1 MSVLYI
7 KESDQKMGRVVI
19 LAEKPSQAKAYADAF
34 KVAKKTKNYI
44 ELQPSATFPQGATI
58 TWGIGHLVELK
69 QPADYKPEWKR
80 WSLAQLP
87 MIPEQYEFRVSK
99 GKWDQFQEVK
109 RLFREADILINACDV
124 DREGSNIFYSIL
136 RQTGVRNKP
145 IQRLWINSLEIDE
158 IRKGF
163 AHLRDNRKDLLL
175 YREAQT
181 RQISDWLVGMN
192 ASRLYTML
200 LKAKGLQETMS
211 IGRVQSPTV
220 YMIYKRQIEIENFK
234 PSNFYE
240 LTGDFLSEKGPYKGK
255 AAVKK
260 DKREEAEAILM
271 QANIKENESLPGTI
285 KEIKKVKKS
294 VKPPKLHSLSTLQ
307 AKANKI
313 WKYSPAKVLE
323 IVQSLY
329 EKKLVSYP
337 RSDCQ
342 WITEAEFDYLVKQVP
357 SYQRIIGQAF
367 EVVNNRPQKRYVD
380 SSKVEEHYAIIPTK
394 SIPSEQKIVGLPPM
408 ERNIYMEIVRNTI
421 AMFHRDY
428 QYEETTILT
437 DVKGIEFKTIGK
449 VELDKGFQELWPMSI
464 KKKKDEEPLL
474 PAVTK
479 QEIVEAKIHIHEG
492 TTQPPKPYTEG
503 QLVQMM
509 KTCGKLIEDEGESDI
524 LKEVEGLGTEATRAG
539 IIETIKKHG
548 YIEVAKNIVTITDKG
563 RVLCETIEGSLLS
576 SPSMTAKWETYL
588 RKIGNGNG
596 SQEAFLGSI
605 SKFLHH
611 LIEVTPAKVAG
622 TNIQAALTTAQ
633 SKEPVVACPI
643 CHQGKMVDRKSF
655 YGCSNYKAGCKFTV
669 SKTIAGKKLS
679 PNQVKDLCQNG
690 ITKEMKGFKSK
701 KGTSFSAKLKLDQ
714 GKIVFEFQ

>member
-1 MSVLYI
+1 MTLI
-7 KESDQKMGRVVI
+7 CI

-87 MIPEQYEFRVSK
+87 MIPEKYEFRVSK

-109 RLFREADILINACDV
+109 RLFKEADLLINACDV

-145 IQRLWINSLEIDE
+145 VQRLWINSLEIDE

-163 AHLRDNRKDLLL
+163 TNLRDNQKDLLL

-200 LKAKGLQETMS
+200 LKAKGLNETMS
-211 IGRVQSPTV
+211 IGRVQTPTV
-220 YMIYKRQIEIENFK
+220 YMIYQRQMEIENFK

-240 LTGDFLSEKGPYKGK
+240 LTGDFLSEFGPYKGK

-271 QANIKENESLPGTI
+271 QAGIVEDDPLQGTI
-285 KEIKKVKKS
+285 KDVKKARKS
-294 VKPPKLHSLSTLQ
+294 IKPPKLHSLSTLQ

-342 WITEAEFDYLVKQVP
+342 YITEAEFGYLVGQIP
-357 SYQRIIGQAF
+357 AYQRIIGHPF
-367 EVVNNRPQKRYVD
+367 EVANHRPQKRYVD
-380 SSKVEEHYAIIPTK
+380 NAKVEEHYAIIPTK
-394 SIPSEQKIVGLPPM
+394 TIPSEQKVAGLPPM
-408 ERNIYMEIVRNTI
+408 EQNIYLEIVRSML

-428 QYEETTILT
+428 LYEETTIMT
-437 DVKGIEFKTIGK
+437 DVKGIDFKTVGK
-449 VELDKGFQELWPMSI
+449 VELDKGFQELWPVSS
-464 KKKKDEEPLL
+464 KKKKEEEPLL
-474 PAVTK
+474 PQVK
-479 QEIVEAKIHIHEG
+479 QQEIVEAHIHIHEG

-509 KTCGKLIEDEGESDI
+509 KTCGKFIEDEGESDI
-524 LKEVEGLGTEATRAG
+524 LKEVEGLGTEATRSG
-539 IIETIKKHG
+539 IIETIKRHS
-548 YIEVAKNIVTITDKG
+548 YIEVAKNIVMITDKG

-576 SPSMTAKWETYL
+576 SPAMTAKWETYL

-596 SQEAFLGSI
+596 SQEAFLGSV

-611 LIEVTPAKVAG
+611 LIEVTPEKVAG
-622 TNIQAALTTAQ
+622 TNIQAAVEATP
-633 SKEPVVACPI
+633 SNEPIVECPI
-643 CHQGKMVDRKSF
+643 CHQGKMLARKSF

-669 SKTIAGKKLS
+669 SKTIASKKLS
-679 PNQVKDLCQNG
+679 PNQIKDLCQNG
-690 ITKEMKGFKSK
+690 VTKEMKGFKSK
-701 KGTSFSAKLKLDQ
+701 KGSSFSAKLKLEQ
-714 GKIVFEFQ
+714 GKVIFEF

>member
-1 MSVLYI
+1 
-7 KESDQKMGRVVI
+7 MGKIVI

-44 ELQPSATFPQGATI
+44 ELQPSAIFPQGATI

-80 WSLAQLP
+80 WSLNQLP
-87 MIPEQYEFRVSK
+87 MIPEKYEFRVAK

-109 RLFREADILINACDV
+109 RLFKEADLLINACDV

-145 IQRLWINSLEIDE
+145 IQRLWINSLEIEE

-163 AHLRDNRKDLLL
+163 TNLRDNQKDLLL

-200 LKAKGLQETMS
+200 LKAKGLNETMS

-220 YMIYKRQIEIENFK
+220 YMIYKRHMEIENFK
-234 PSNFYE
+234 PTNFYE
-240 LTGDFLSEKGPYKGK
+240 LTGDFLAEKGPYKGK
-255 AAVKK
+255 ASVKK

-271 QANIKENESLPGTI
+271 QAGIEEDEPLPGTI
-285 KEIKKVKKS
+285 KDVKKARKAI
-294 VKPPKLHSLSTLQ
+294 KPPKLHSLSTLQ

-342 WITEAEFDYLVKQVP
+342 FITDAEFGYLVERIP
-357 SYQRIIGQAF
+357 AYQKIIGQPF
-367 EVVNNRPQKRYVD
+367 EVANARPQKRYVD

-394 SIPSEQKIVGLPPM
+394 TIPSEQKIAGLPPM
-408 ERNIYMEIVRNTI
+408 ERNIYIEIVRNTM

-428 QYEETTILT
+428 LYEETTILT
-437 DVKGIEFKTIGK
+437 DVKSIEFKTTGK
-449 VELDKGFQELWPMSI
+449 VELDKGFQGLWPVAT
-464 KKKKDEEPLL
+464 KKKEEPLL
-474 PAVTK
+474 PLV
-479 QEIVEAKIHIHEG
+479 QVQDIVESHIHIHEG

-524 LKEVEGLGTEATRAG
+524 LKEVEGLGTEATRSG
-539 IIETIKKHG
+539 IIETIKRHG
-548 YIEVAKNIVTITDKG
+548 YIEVVKNIVNITDKG

-596 SQEAFLGSI
+596 SQEAFLGSV

-611 LIEVTPAKVAG
+611 LIQVTPEKVAG
-622 TNIQAALTTAQ
+622 TNIQAAIESAP
-633 SKEPVVACPI
+633 SNEPIVECPI
-643 CHQGKMVDRKSF
+643 CHQGKIVARKSF
-655 YGCSNYKAGCKFTV
+655 YGCSNYRAGCKFTV
-669 SKTIAGKKLS
+669 SKTIASKKLS

-690 ITKEMKGFKSK
+690 VTKEMKGFKSK

-714 GKIVFEFQ
+714 GKVVFDFN

>member
-1 MSVLYI
+1 MGYVL
-7 KESDQKMGRVVI
+7 I

-44 ELQPSATFPQGATI
+44 ELQPSAIFPQGATI

-80 WSLAQLP
+80 WSLNQLP
-87 MIPEQYEFRVSK
+87 MIPEKYEFRVAK

-109 RLFREADILINACDV
+109 RLFKEADLLINACDV

-145 IQRLWINSLEIDE
+145 IQRLWINSLEIEE

-163 AHLRDNRKDLLL
+163 TNLRDNQKDLLL

-200 LKAKGLQETMS
+200 LKAKGLNETMS

-220 YMIYKRQIEIENFK
+220 YMIYKRHMEIENFK
-234 PSNFYE
+234 PTNFYE
-240 LTGDFLSEKGPYKGK
+240 LTGDFLAEKGPYKGK
-255 AAVKK
+255 ASVKK

-271 QANIKENESLPGTI
+271 QAGIEEDEPLPGTI
-285 KEIKKVKKS
+285 KDVKKARKAI
-294 VKPPKLHSLSTLQ
+294 KPPKLHSLSTLQ

-342 WITEAEFDYLVKQVP
+342 FITDAEFGYLVERIP
-357 SYQRIIGQAF
+357 AYQKIIGQPF
-367 EVVNNRPQKRYVD
+367 EVANARPQKRYVD

-394 SIPSEQKIVGLPPM
+394 TIPSEQKIAGLPPM
-408 ERNIYMEIVRNTI
+408 ERNIYIEIVRNTM

-428 QYEETTILT
+428 LYEETTILT
-437 DVKGIEFKTIGK
+437 DVKSIEFKTTGK
-449 VELDKGFQELWPMSI
+449 VELDKGFQGLWPVAT
-464 KKKKDEEPLL
+464 KKKEEPLL
-474 PAVTK
+474 PLV
-479 QEIVEAKIHIHEG
+479 QIQDIVESHIHIHEG

-524 LKEVEGLGTEATRAG
+524 LKEVEGLGTEATRSG
-539 IIETIKKHG
+539 IIETIKRHG
-548 YIEVAKNIVTITDKG
+548 YIEVVKNIVNITDKG

-596 SQEAFLGSI
+596 SQEAFLGSV

-611 LIEVTPAKVAG
+611 LIQVTPEKVAG
-622 TNIQAALTTAQ
+622 TNIQAAIESAP
-633 SKEPVVACPI
+633 SNEPIVECPI
-643 CHQGKMVDRKSF
+643 CHQGKIVARKSF
-655 YGCSNYKAGCKFTV
+655 YGCSNYRAGCKFTV
-669 SKTIAGKKLS
+669 SKTIASKKLS

-690 ITKEMKGFKSK
+690 VTKEMKGFKSK

-714 GKIVFEFQ
+714 GKVVFDFN

>member
-1 MSVLYI
+1 
-7 KESDQKMGRVVI
+7 MGKIVI

-44 ELQPSATFPQGATI
+44 ELQPSAIFPQGATI

-80 WSLAQLP
+80 WSLNQLP
-87 MIPEQYEFRVSK
+87 MIPEKYEFRVAK

-109 RLFREADILINACDV
+109 RLFKEADLLINACDV

-145 IQRLWINSLEIDE
+145 IQRLWINSLEIEE

-163 AHLRDNRKDLLL
+163 TNLRDNQKDLLL

-200 LKAKGLQETMS
+200 LKAKGLNETMS

-220 YMIYKRQIEIENFK
+220 YMIYKRHMEIENFK
-234 PSNFYE
+234 PTNFYE
-240 LTGDFLSEKGPYKGK
+240 LTGDFLAEKGPYKGK
-255 AAVKK
+255 ASVKK

-271 QANIKENESLPGTI
+271 QAGIEEDEPLPGTI
-285 KEIKKVKKS
+285 KDVKKARKAI
-294 VKPPKLHSLSTLQ
+294 KPPKLHSLSTLQ

-342 WITEAEFDYLVKQVP
+342 FITDAEFGYLVERIP
-357 SYQRIIGQAF
+357 AYQKIIGQPF
-367 EVVNNRPQKRYVD
+367 EVANARPQKRYVD

-394 SIPSEQKIVGLPPM
+394 TIPSEQKIAGLPPM
-408 ERNIYMEIVRNTI
+408 ERNIYIEIVRNTM

-428 QYEETTILT
+428 LYEETTILT
-437 DVKGIEFKTIGK
+437 DVKSIEFKTTGK
-449 VELDKGFQELWPMSI
+449 VELDKGFQGLWPVAT
-464 KKKKDEEPLL
+464 KKKEEPLL
-474 PAVTK
+474 PPV
-479 QEIVEAKIHIHEG
+479 QIQDIVESHIHIHEG

-524 LKEVEGLGTEATRAG
+524 LKEVEGLGTEATRSG
-539 IIETIKKHG
+539 IIETIKRHG
-548 YIEVAKNIVTITDKG
+548 YIEVVKNIVNITDKG

-596 SQEAFLGSI
+596 SQEAFLGSV

-611 LIEVTPAKVAG
+611 LIQVTPEKVAG
-622 TNIQAALTTAQ
+622 TNIQAAIESAP
-633 SKEPVVACPI
+633 SYEPIVECPI
-643 CHQGKMVDRKSF
+643 CHQGKIVARKSF
-655 YGCSNYKAGCKFTV
+655 YGCSNYRAGCKFTV
-669 SKTIAGKKLS
+669 SKTIASKKLS

-690 ITKEMKGFKSK
+690 VTKEMKGFKSK

-714 GKIVFEFQ
+714 GKVVFDFN

>member
-1 MSVLYI
+1 
-7 KESDQKMGRVVI
+7 MGKIVI

-44 ELQPSATFPQGATI
+44 ELQPSAIFPQGATI

-80 WSLAQLP
+80 WSLNQLP
-87 MIPEQYEFRVSK
+87 MIPEKYEFRVAK

-109 RLFREADILINACDV
+109 RLFKEADLLINACDV

-145 IQRLWINSLEIDE
+145 IQRLWINSLEIEE

-163 AHLRDNRKDLLL
+163 TNLRDNQKDLLL

-200 LKAKGLQETMS
+200 LKAKGLNETMS

-220 YMIYKRQIEIENFK
+220 YMIYKRHMEIENFK
-234 PSNFYE
+234 PTNFYE
-240 LTGDFLSEKGPYKGK
+240 LTGDFLAEKGPYKGK
-255 AAVKK
+255 ASVKK

-271 QANIKENESLPGTI
+271 QAGIEEDEPLPGTI
-285 KEIKKVKKS
+285 KDVKKARKAI
-294 VKPPKLHSLSTLQ
+294 KPPKLHSLSTLQ

-342 WITEAEFDYLVKQVP
+342 FITDAEFGYLVERIP
-357 SYQRIIGQAF
+357 AYQKIIGQPF
-367 EVVNNRPQKRYVD
+367 EVANARPQKRYVD

-394 SIPSEQKIVGLPPM
+394 TIPSEQKIAGLPPM
-408 ERNIYMEIVRNTI
+408 ERNIYIEIVRNTM

-428 QYEETTILT
+428 LYEETTILT
-437 DVKGIEFKTIGK
+437 DVKSIEFKTTGK
-449 VELDKGFQELWPMSI
+449 VELDKGFQGLWPVAT
-464 KKKKDEEPLL
+464 KKKEDPLL
-474 PAVTK
+474 PLV
-479 QEIVEAKIHIHEG
+479 QIQDIVESHIHIHEG

-524 LKEVEGLGTEATRAG
+524 LKEVEGLGTEATRSG
-539 IIETIKKHG
+539 IIETIKRHG
-548 YIEVAKNIVTITDKG
+548 YIEVVKNIVNITDKG

-596 SQEAFLGSI
+596 SQEAFLGSV

-611 LIEVTPAKVAG
+611 LIQVTPEKVAG
-622 TNIQAALTTAQ
+622 TNIQAAIESAP
-633 SKEPVVACPI
+633 SNEPIVECPI
-643 CHQGKMVDRKSF
+643 CHQGKIVARKSF
-655 YGCSNYKAGCKFTV
+655 YGCSNYRAGCKFTV
-669 SKTIAGKKLS
+669 SKTIASKKLS

-690 ITKEMKGFKSK
+690 VTKEMKGFKSK

-714 GKIVFEFQ
+714 GKVVFDFN

>member
-1 MSVLYI
+1 MTKI
-7 KESDQKMGRVVI
+7 CI

-44 ELQPSATFPQGATI
+44 ELQPSAIFPQGATI

-80 WSLAQLP
+80 WSLNQLP
-87 MIPEQYEFRVSK
+87 MIPEKYEFRVAK

-109 RLFREADILINACDV
+109 RLFKEADLLINACDV

-145 IQRLWINSLEIDE
+145 IQRLWINSLEIEE

-163 AHLRDNRKDLLL
+163 TNLRDNQKDLLL

-200 LKAKGLQETMS
+200 LKAKGLNETMS

-220 YMIYKRQIEIENFK
+220 YMIYKRHMEIENFK
-234 PSNFYE
+234 PTNFYE
-240 LTGDFLSEKGPYKGK
+240 LTGDFLAEKGPYKGK
-255 AAVKK
+255 ASVKK

-271 QANIKENESLPGTI
+271 QAGIEEDEPLPGTI
-285 KEIKKVKKS
+285 KDVKKARKAI
-294 VKPPKLHSLSTLQ
+294 KPPKLHSLSTLQ

-342 WITEAEFDYLVKQVP
+342 FITDAEFGYLVERIP
-357 SYQRIIGQAF
+357 AYQKIIGQPF
-367 EVVNNRPQKRYVD
+367 EVANARPQKRYVD

-394 SIPSEQKIVGLPPM
+394 TIPSEQKIAGLPPM
-408 ERNIYMEIVRNTI
+408 ERNIYIEIVRNTM

-428 QYEETTILT
+428 LYEETTILT
-437 DVKGIEFKTIGK
+437 DVKSIEFKTTGK
-449 VELDKGFQELWPMSI
+449 VELDKGFQGLWPVAT
-464 KKKKDEEPLL
+464 KKKEEPLL
-474 PAVTK
+474 PLV
-479 QEIVEAKIHIHEG
+479 QIQDIVESHIHIHEG

-524 LKEVEGLGTEATRAG
+524 LKEVEGLGTEATRSG
-539 IIETIKKHG
+539 IIETIKRHG
-548 YIEVAKNIVTITDKG
+548 YIEVVKNIVNITDKG

-596 SQEAFLGSI
+596 SQEAFLGSV

-611 LIEVTPAKVAG
+611 LIQVTPEKVAG
-622 TNIQAALTTAQ
+622 TNIQAAIESAP
-633 SKEPVVACPI
+633 SNEPIVECPI
-643 CHQGKMVDRKSF
+643 CHQGKIVARKSF
-655 YGCSNYKAGCKFTV
+655 YGCSNYRAGCKFTV
-669 SKTIAGKKLS
+669 SKTIASKKLS

-690 ITKEMKGFKSK
+690 VTKEMKGFKSK

-714 GKIVFEFQ
+714 GKVVFDFN

>member
-1 MSVLYI
+1 M
-7 KESDQKMGRVVI
+7 KTVV

-34 KVAKKTKNYI
+34 KVMKKTKNYI
-44 ELQPSATFPQGATI
+44 ELQPCATFPEGATI

-80 WSLAQLP
+80 WSLTQLP
-87 MIPEQYEFRVSK
+87 MIPDRYEFRVSK

-109 RLFREADILINACDV
+109 RLFKDADLLINACDV

-136 RQTGVRNKP
+136 RQTGIRNKP

-163 AHLRDNRKDLLL
+163 SNLRDNQKDLLL

-200 LKAKGLQETMS
+200 LKAKGLNETMS

-220 YMIYKRQIEIENFK
+220 YMIFQRQLEIENFK

-240 LTGDFLSEKGPYKGK
+240 ITGDFLAEHGPYKGK
-255 AAVKK
+255 ANVKK
-260 DKREEAEAILM
+260 DKREEVEAILV
-271 QANIKENESLPGTI
+271 QAGILENQQIPGTI
-285 KEIKKVKKS
+285 KDVKKLRKS
-294 VKPPKLHSLSTLQ
+294 IKPPKLHSLSTLQ

-342 WITEAEFDYLVKQVP
+342 YITDAEFSYLANQIP
-357 SYQRIIGQAF
+357 AYQRIIGQPF
-367 EVVNNRPQKRYVD
+367 EVANSRPQKRYVD

-394 SIPSEQKIVGLPPM
+394 TIPSDVKVAGLQEM
-408 ERNIYMEIVRNTI
+408 ERNIYYEIVRSML

-428 QYEETTILT
+428 LYEETTIMT
-437 DVKGIEFKTIGK
+437 IVKGIDFKTVGK
-449 VELDKGFQELWPMSI
+449 VEIDKGFQELWPASP
-464 KKKKDEEPLL
+464 KKKEEPLL
-474 PAVTK
+474 PHVAINDV
-479 QEIVEAKIHIHEG
+479 VESLIHIHEG

-509 KTCGKLIEDEGESDI
+509 KTCGKFIEDEGQSDI
-524 LKEVEGLGTEATRAG
+524 LKEVEGLGTEATRSG
-539 IIETIKKHG
+539 IIETIKRHG
-548 YIEVAKNIVTITDKG
+548 YIEVAKNIVSVTDKG
-563 RVLCETIEGSLLS
+563 RVLCESIEGSLLS
-576 SPSMTAKWETYL
+576 SPAMTAKWETYL
-588 RKIGNGNG
+588 RKIGNGMG
-596 SQEAFLGSI
+596 SQEAFLGSV

-611 LIEVTPAKVAG
+611 LIEVTPEKVAG
-622 TNIQAALTTAQ
+622 TNIQAAIEAAP
-633 SKEPVVACPI
+633 SDEPIVECPI
-643 CHQGKMVDRKSF
+643 CHQGKLVARKSF
-655 YGCSNYKAGCKFTV
+655 YGCSNYRAGCKFTV
-669 SKTIAGKKLS
+669 SKTIASKKLS

-690 ITKEMKGFKSK
+690 VTKEMKGFKSK
-701 KGTSFSAKLKLDQ
+701 KGSSFSAKLKLDQ
-714 GKIVFEFQ
+714 GKVIFDFN

>member
-1 MSVLYI
+1 
-7 KESDQKMGRVVI
+7 MGKIVI

-44 ELQPSATFPQGATI
+44 ELQPSAIFPQGATI

-80 WSLAQLP
+80 WSLNQLP
-87 MIPEQYEFRVSK
+87 MIPEKYEFRVAK

-109 RLFREADILINACDV
+109 RLFKEADLLINACDV

-145 IQRLWINSLEIDE
+145 IQRLWINSLEIEE

-163 AHLRDNRKDLLL
+163 TNLRDNQKDLLL

-200 LKAKGLQETMS
+200 LKAKGLNETMS

-220 YMIYKRQIEIENFK
+220 YMIYKRHMEIENFK
-234 PSNFYE
+234 PTNFYE
-240 LTGDFLSEKGPYKGK
+240 LTGDFLAEKGPYKGK
-255 AAVKK
+255 ASVKK

-271 QANIKENESLPGTI
+271 QAGIEEDEPLPGTI
-285 KEIKKVKKS
+285 KDVKKARKAI
-294 VKPPKLHSLSTLQ
+294 KPPKLHSLSTLQ

-342 WITEAEFDYLVKQVP
+342 FITDAEFGYLVERIP
-357 SYQRIIGQAF
+357 AYQKIIGQPF
-367 EVVNNRPQKRYVD
+367 EVANARPQKRYVD

-394 SIPSEQKIVGLPPM
+394 TIPSEQKIAGLPPM
-408 ERNIYMEIVRNTI
+408 ERNIYIEIVRNTM

-428 QYEETTILT
+428 LYEETTILT
-437 DVKGIEFKTIGK
+437 DVKSIEFKTTGK
-449 VELDKGFQELWPMSI
+449 VELDKGFQGLWPVAT
-464 KKKKDEEPLL
+464 KKKEEPLL
-474 PAVTK
+474 PPV
-479 QEIVEAKIHIHEG
+479 QIQDIVESHIHIHEG

-524 LKEVEGLGTEATRAG
+524 LKEVEGLGTEATRSG
-539 IIETIKKHG
+539 IIETIKRHG
-548 YIEVAKNIVTITDKG
+548 YIEVVKNIVNITDKG

-596 SQEAFLGSI
+596 SQEAFLGSV

-611 LIEVTPAKVAG
+611 LIQVTPEKVAG
-622 TNIQAALTTAQ
+622 TNIQAAIESAP
-633 SKEPVVACPI
+633 SNEPIVECPI
-643 CHQGKMVDRKSF
+643 CHQGKIVARKSF
-655 YGCSNYKAGCKFTV
+655 YGCSNYRAGCKFTV
-669 SKTIAGKKLS
+669 SKTIASKKLS

-690 ITKEMKGFKSK
+690 VTKEMKGFKSK

-714 GKIVFEFQ
+714 GKVVFDFN

>member
-1 MSVLYI
+1 
-7 KESDQKMGRVVI
+7 MGRVVI

-87 MIPEQYEFRVSK
+87 MIPEKYEFRVSK

-109 RLFREADILINACDV
+109 RLFKEADLLINACDV

-145 IQRLWINSLEIDE
+145 IQRLWINSLETDE

-163 AHLRDNRKDLLL
+163 TNLRDNQKDLLL
-175 YREAQT
+175 YHEAQT

-200 LKAKGLQETMS
+200 LKSKGLNETMS

-220 YMIYKRQIEIENFK
+220 YMIYQRHMEIENFK

-240 LTGDFLSEKGPYKGK
+240 LTGEFLSEFGPYKGK

-271 QANIKENESLPGTI
+271 QAGIVENEPLPGTI
-285 KEIKKVKKS
+285 KDVKKARKS
-294 VKPPKLHSLSTLQ
+294 IKPPKLHSLSTLQ

-342 WITEAEFDYLVKQVP
+342 YITEAEFGYLVGQIP
-357 SYQRIIGQAF
+357 AYQRIIGQPF
-367 EVVNNRPQKRYVD
+367 EVANNHPQKRYVD
-380 SSKVEEHYAIIPTK
+380 NSKVEEHYAIIPTK
-394 SIPSEQKIVGLPPM
+394 TIPSEQKVAGLPPM
-408 ERNIYMEIVRNTI
+408 EQNIYLEIVRSML

-428 QYEETTILT
+428 LYEETTIMT
-437 DVKGIEFKTIGK
+437 DVRGIDFKTVGK
-449 VELDKGFQELWPMSI
+449 VELDKGFQELWPVSS
-464 KKKKDEEPLL
+464 KKKKEEEPLL
-474 PAVTK
+474 PQVNQ
-479 QEIVEAKIHIHEG
+479 QEIVEALIHIHEG

-509 KTCGKLIEDEGESDI
+509 KTCGKFIEDEGESDI
-524 LKEVEGLGTEATRAG
+524 LKEVEGLGTEATRSG
-539 IIETIKKHG
+539 IIETIKRHG
-548 YIEVAKNIVTITDKG
+548 YIEVAKNIVMITDKG

-576 SPSMTAKWETYL
+576 SPAMTAKWETYL

-596 SQEAFLGSI
+596 SQEAFLGSV

-611 LIEVTPAKVAG
+611 LIEVTPEKVAG
-622 TNIQAALTTAQ
+622 TNIQAAVEAAP
-633 SKEPVVACPI
+633 SNEPIVECPI
-643 CHQGKMVDRKSF
+643 CHQGKMVARKS
-655 YGCSNYKAGCKFTV
+655 
-669 SKTIAGKKLS
+669 
-679 PNQVKDLCQNG
+679 
-690 ITKEMKGFKSK
+690 
-701 KGTSFSAKLKLDQ
+701 
-714 GKIVFEFQ
+714 

>member
-1 MSVLYI
+1 MTKI
-7 KESDQKMGRVVI
+7 CI

-44 ELQPSATFPQGATI
+44 ELQPSAIFPQGATI

-80 WSLAQLP
+80 WSLNQLP
-87 MIPEQYEFRVSK
+87 MIPEKYEFRVAK

-109 RLFREADILINACDV
+109 RLFKEADLLINACDV

-145 IQRLWINSLEIDE
+145 IQRLWINSLEVEE

-163 AHLRDNRKDLLL
+163 TNLRDNQKDLLL

-200 LKAKGLQETMS
+200 LKAKGLNETMS

-220 YMIYKRQIEIENFK
+220 YMIYKRHMEIENFK
-234 PSNFYE
+234 PTNFYE
-240 LTGDFLSEKGPYKGK
+240 LTGDFLAEKGPYKGK
-255 AAVKK
+255 ASVKK

-271 QANIKENESLPGTI
+271 QAGIEEDEPLPGTI
-285 KEIKKVKKS
+285 KDVKKARKAI
-294 VKPPKLHSLSTLQ
+294 KPPKLHSLSTLQ

-342 WITEAEFDYLVKQVP
+342 FITDAEFGYLVERIP
-357 SYQRIIGQAF
+357 AYQKIIGQPF
-367 EVVNNRPQKRYVD
+367 EVANARPQKRYVD

-394 SIPSEQKIVGLPPM
+394 TIPSEQKIAGLPPM
-408 ERNIYMEIVRNTI
+408 ERNIYIEIVRNTM

-428 QYEETTILT
+428 LYEETTILT
-437 DVKGIEFKTIGK
+437 DVKSIEFKTTGK
-449 VELDKGFQELWPMSI
+449 VELDKGFQGLWPVAT
-464 KKKKDEEPLL
+464 KKKEEPLL
-474 PAVTK
+474 PLV
-479 QEIVEAKIHIHEG
+479 QIQDIVESHIHIHEG

-524 LKEVEGLGTEATRAG
+524 LKEVEGLGTEATRSG
-539 IIETIKKHG
+539 IIETIKRHG
-548 YIEVAKNIVTITDKG
+548 YIEVVKNIVNITDKG

-596 SQEAFLGSI
+596 SQEAFLGSV

-611 LIEVTPAKVAG
+611 LIQVTPEKVAG
-622 TNIQAALTTAQ
+622 TNIQAAIESAP
-633 SKEPVVACPI
+633 SNEPIVECPI
-643 CHQGKMVDRKSF
+643 CHQGKIVARKSF
-655 YGCSNYKAGCKFTV
+655 YGCSNYRAGCKFTV
-669 SKTIAGKKLS
+669 SKTIASKKLS

-690 ITKEMKGFKSK
+690 VTKEMKGFKSK

-714 GKIVFEFQ
+714 GKVVFDFN

>member
-1 MSVLYI
+1 
-7 KESDQKMGRVVI
+7 MGLLMGKIVI

-44 ELQPSATFPQGATI
+44 ELQPSAIFPQGATI

-80 WSLAQLP
+80 WSLNQLP
-87 MIPEQYEFRVSK
+87 MIPEKYEFRVAK

-109 RLFREADILINACDV
+109 RLFKEADLLINACDV

-145 IQRLWINSLEIDE
+145 IQRLWINSLEIEE

-163 AHLRDNRKDLLL
+163 TNLRDNQKDLLL

-200 LKAKGLQETMS
+200 LKAKGLNETMS

-220 YMIYKRQIEIENFK
+220 YMIYKRHMEIENFK
-234 PSNFYE
+234 PTNFYE
-240 LTGDFLSEKGPYKGK
+240 LTGDFLAEKGPYKGK
-255 AAVKK
+255 ASVKK

-271 QANIKENESLPGTI
+271 QAGIEEDEPLPGTI
-285 KEIKKVKKS
+285 KDVKKARKAI
-294 VKPPKLHSLSTLQ
+294 KPPKLHSLSTLQ

-342 WITEAEFDYLVKQVP
+342 FITDAEFGYLVERIP
-357 SYQRIIGQAF
+357 AYQKIIGQPF
-367 EVVNNRPQKRYVD
+367 EVANARPQKRYVD

-394 SIPSEQKIVGLPPM
+394 TIPSEQKIAGLPPM
-408 ERNIYMEIVRNTI
+408 ERNIYIEIVRNTM

-428 QYEETTILT
+428 LYEETTILT
-437 DVKGIEFKTIGK
+437 DVKSIEFKTTGK
-449 VELDKGFQELWPMSI
+449 VELDKGFQGLWPVAT
-464 KKKKDEEPLL
+464 KKKEEPLL
-474 PAVTK
+474 PLV
-479 QEIVEAKIHIHEG
+479 QIQDIVESHIHIHEG

-524 LKEVEGLGTEATRAG
+524 LKEVEGLGTEATRSG
-539 IIETIKKHG
+539 IIETIKRHG
-548 YIEVAKNIVTITDKG
+548 YIEVVKNIVNITDKG

-596 SQEAFLGSI
+596 SQEAFLGSV

-611 LIEVTPAKVAG
+611 LIQVTPEKVAG
-622 TNIQAALTTAQ
+622 TNIQAAIESAP
-633 SKEPVVACPI
+633 SNEPIVECPI
-643 CHQGKMVDRKSF
+643 CHQGKIVARKSF
-655 YGCSNYKAGCKFTV
+655 YGCSNYRAGCKFTV
-669 SKTIAGKKLS
+669 SKTIASKKLS

-690 ITKEMKGFKSK
+690 VTKEMKGFKSK

-714 GKIVFEFQ
+714 GKVVFDFN

>member
-1 MSVLYI
+1 MTKI
-7 KESDQKMGRVVI
+7 CI

-44 ELQPSATFPQGATI
+44 ELQPSAIFPQGATI

-87 MIPEQYEFRVSK
+87 MIPEKYEFRVAK

-109 RLFREADILINACDV
+109 RLFKEADLLINACDV

-145 IQRLWINSLEIDE
+145 IQRLWINSLEIEE

-163 AHLRDNRKDLLL
+163 TNLRDNQKDLLL

-200 LKAKGLQETMS
+200 LKAKGLNETMS

-220 YMIYKRQIEIENFK
+220 YMIYKRHMEIENFK
-234 PSNFYE
+234 PTNFYE
-240 LTGDFLSEKGPYKGK
+240 LTGDFLAEKGPYKGK
-255 AAVKK
+255 ASVKK

-271 QANIKENESLPGTI
+271 QAGIEEDEPLPGTI
-285 KEIKKVKKS
+285 KDVKKARKAI
-294 VKPPKLHSLSTLQ
+294 KPPKLHSLSTLQ

-342 WITEAEFDYLVKQVP
+342 FITDAEFGYLVERIP
-357 SYQRIIGQAF
+357 AYQKIIGQPF
-367 EVVNNRPQKRYVD
+367 EVANARPQKRYVD

-394 SIPSEQKIVGLPPM
+394 TIPSEQKIAGLPPM
-408 ERNIYMEIVRNTI
+408 ERNIYIEIVRNTM

-428 QYEETTILT
+428 LYEETTILT
-437 DVKGIEFKTIGK
+437 DVKSIEFKTTGK
-449 VELDKGFQELWPMSI
+449 VELDKGFQGLWPVAT
-464 KKKKDEEPLL
+464 KKKEEPLL
-474 PAVTK
+474 PLV
-479 QEIVEAKIHIHEG
+479 QVQDIVESHIHIHEG

-524 LKEVEGLGTEATRAG
+524 LKEVEGLGTEATRSG
-539 IIETIKKHG
+539 IIETIKRHG
-548 YIEVAKNIVTITDKG
+548 YIEVVKNIVNITDKG

-596 SQEAFLGSI
+596 SQEAFLGSV

-611 LIEVTPAKVAG
+611 LIQVTPDKVAA
-622 TNIQAALTTAQ
+622 TNIQAAVESAP
-633 SKEPVVACPI
+633 SNEPIVECPI
-643 CHQGKMVDRKSF
+643 CHQGKMVARKSF
-655 YGCSNYKAGCKFTV
+655 YGCSNYRAGCKFTV
-669 SKTIAGKKLS
+669 SKTIASKKLS

-690 ITKEMKGFKSK
+690 VTKEMKGFKSK
-701 KGTSFSAKLKLDQ
+701 KGSTFSAKLKLDQ
-714 GKIVFEFQ
+714 GKVVFDFN

>member
-1 MSVLYI
+1 MTKI
-7 KESDQKMGRVVI
+7 CI

-44 ELQPSATFPQGATI
+44 ELQPSAIFPQGATI

-80 WSLAQLP
+80 WSLNQLP
-87 MIPEQYEFRVSK
+87 MIPEKYEFRVAK

-109 RLFREADILINACDV
+109 RLFKEADLLINACDV

-145 IQRLWINSLEIDE
+145 IQRLWINSLEVEE

-163 AHLRDNRKDLLL
+163 TNLRDNQKDLLL

-200 LKAKGLQETMS
+200 LKEKGLNETMS

-220 YMIYKRQIEIENFK
+220 YMIYKRHMEIENFK
-234 PSNFYE
+234 PTNFYE
-240 LTGDFLSEKGPYKGK
+240 LTGDFLAEKGPYKGK
-255 AAVKK
+255 ASVKK

-271 QANIKENESLPGTI
+271 QAGIREDEPLPGTI
-285 KEIKKVKKS
+285 KDVKKVRKAI
-294 VKPPKLHSLSTLQ
+294 KPPKLHSLSTLQ

-342 WITEAEFDYLVKQVP
+342 FITDAEFGYLVERIP
-357 SYQRIIGQAF
+357 AYQKIIGQPF
-367 EVVNNRPQKRYVD
+367 EVANARPQKRYVD

-394 SIPSEQKIVGLPPM
+394 TIPSEQKIAGLPPM
-408 ERNIYMEIVRNTI
+408 ERNIYIEIVRNTM

-428 QYEETTILT
+428 LYEETTILT
-437 DVKGIEFKTIGK
+437 DVKSIEFKTTGK
-449 VELDKGFQELWPMSI
+449 VELDKGFQGLWPVAT
-464 KKKKDEEPLL
+464 KKKEEPLL
-474 PAVTK
+474 PPV
-479 QEIVEAKIHIHEG
+479 QIQDIVESHIHIHEG
-492 TTQPPKPYTEG
+492 TTKPPKPYTEG

-524 LKEVEGLGTEATRAG
+524 LKEVEGLGTEATRSG
-539 IIETIKKHG
+539 IIETIKRHG
-548 YIEVAKNIVTITDKG
+548 YIEVVKNIVNITDKG

-596 SQEAFLGSI
+596 SQEAFLGSV

-611 LIEVTPAKVAG
+611 LIQVTPEKVAG
-622 TNIQAALTTAQ
+622 TNIQAAIESAP
-633 SKEPVVACPI
+633 SNEPIVECPI
-643 CHQGKMVDRKSF
+643 CHQGKIVARKSF
-655 YGCSNYKAGCKFTV
+655 YGCSNYRAGCKFTV
-669 SKTIAGKKLS
+669 SKTIASKKLS

-690 ITKEMKGFKSK
+690 MTKEMKGFKSK

-714 GKIVFEFQ
+714 GKVVFDFN

>member
-1 MSVLYI
+1 
-7 KESDQKMGRVVI
+7 MGLLMGKIVI

-44 ELQPSATFPQGATI
+44 ELQPSAIFPQGATI

-80 WSLAQLP
+80 WSLNQLP
-87 MIPEQYEFRVSK
+87 MIPEKYEFRVAK

-109 RLFREADILINACDV
+109 RLFKEADLLINACDV

-145 IQRLWINSLEIDE
+145 IQRLWINSLEIEE

-163 AHLRDNRKDLLL
+163 TNLRDNQKDLLL

-200 LKAKGLQETMS
+200 LKAKGLNETMS

-220 YMIYKRQIEIENFK
+220 YMIYKRHMEIENFK
-234 PSNFYE
+234 PTNFYE
-240 LTGDFLSEKGPYKGK
+240 LTGDFLAEKGPYKGK
-255 AAVKK
+255 ASVKK

-271 QANIKENESLPGTI
+271 QAGIEEDEPLPGTI
-285 KEIKKVKKS
+285 KDVKKARKAI
-294 VKPPKLHSLSTLQ
+294 KPPKLHSLSTLQ

-342 WITEAEFDYLVKQVP
+342 FITDAEFGYLVERIP
-357 SYQRIIGQAF
+357 AYQKIIGQPF
-367 EVVNNRPQKRYVD
+367 EVANARPQKRYVD

-394 SIPSEQKIVGLPPM
+394 TIPSEQKIAGLPPM
-408 ERNIYMEIVRNTI
+408 ERNIYIEIVRNTM

-428 QYEETTILT
+428 LYEETTILT
-437 DVKGIEFKTIGK
+437 DVKSIEFKTTGK
-449 VELDKGFQELWPMSI
+449 VELDKGFQGLWPVAT
-464 KKKKDEEPLL
+464 KKKEEPLL
-474 PAVTK
+474 PLV
-479 QEIVEAKIHIHEG
+479 QIQDIVESHIHIHEG
-492 TTQPPKPYTEG
+492 ITQPPKPYTEG

-524 LKEVEGLGTEATRAG
+524 LKEVEGLGTEATRSG
-539 IIETIKKHG
+539 IIETIKRHG
-548 YIEVAKNIVTITDKG
+548 YIEVVKNIVNITDKG

-596 SQEAFLGSI
+596 SQEAFLGSV

-611 LIEVTPAKVAG
+611 LIQVTPEKVAG
-622 TNIQAALTTAQ
+622 TNIQAAIESAP
-633 SKEPVVACPI
+633 SNEPIVECPI
-643 CHQGKMVDRKSF
+643 CHQGKIVARKSF
-655 YGCSNYKAGCKFTV
+655 YGCSNYRAGCKFTV
-669 SKTIAGKKLS
+669 SKTIASKKLS

-690 ITKEMKGFKSK
+690 VTKEMKGFKSK

-714 GKIVFEFQ
+714 GKVVFDFN

>member
-1 MSVLYI
+1 
-7 KESDQKMGRVVI
+7 MGKIVI

-44 ELQPSATFPQGATI
+44 ELQPSAIFPQGATI

-80 WSLAQLP
+80 WSLNQLP
-87 MIPEQYEFRVSK
+87 MIPEKYEFRVAK

-109 RLFREADILINACDV
+109 RLFKEADLLINACDV

-145 IQRLWINSLEIDE
+145 IQRLWINSLEIEE

-163 AHLRDNRKDLLL
+163 TNLRDNQKDLLL

-200 LKAKGLQETMS
+200 LKAKGLNETMS

-220 YMIYKRQIEIENFK
+220 YMIYKRHMEIENFK
-234 PSNFYE
+234 PTNFYE
-240 LTGDFLSEKGPYKGK
+240 LTGDFLAEKGPYKGK
-255 AAVKK
+255 ASVKK

-271 QANIKENESLPGTI
+271 QAGIEEDEPLPGTI
-285 KEIKKVKKS
+285 KDVKKARKAI
-294 VKPPKLHSLSTLQ
+294 KPPKLHSLSTLQ

-342 WITEAEFDYLVKQVP
+342 FITDAEFGYLVERIP
-357 SYQRIIGQAF
+357 AYQKIIGQPF
-367 EVVNNRPQKRYVD
+367 EVANARPQKRYVD

-394 SIPSEQKIVGLPPM
+394 TIPSEQKIAGLPPM
-408 ERNIYMEIVRNTI
+408 ERNIYIEIVRNTM

-428 QYEETTILT
+428 LYEETTILT
-437 DVKGIEFKTIGK
+437 DVKSIEFKTTGK
-449 VELDKGFQELWPMSI
+449 VELDKGFQGLWPVAT
-464 KKKKDEEPLL
+464 KKKEEPLL
-474 PAVTK
+474 PLV
-479 QEIVEAKIHIHEG
+479 QIQDIVESHIHIHEG

-524 LKEVEGLGTEATRAG
+524 LKEVEGLGTEATRSG
-539 IIETIKKHG
+539 IIETIKRHG
-548 YIEVAKNIVTITDKG
+548 YIEVVKNIVNITDKG

-596 SQEAFLGSI
+596 SQEAFLGSV

-611 LIEVTPAKVAG
+611 LIQVTPEKVAG
-622 TNIQAALTTAQ
+622 TNIQAAIESAP
-633 SKEPVVACPI
+633 SNEPIVECPI
-643 CHQGKMVDRKSF
+643 CHQGKIVARKSF
-655 YGCSNYKAGCKFTV
+655 YGCSNYRAGCKFTV
-669 SKTIAGKKLS
+669 SKTIASKKLS

-690 ITKEMKGFKSK
+690 VTKEMKGFKSK

-714 GKIVFEFQ
+714 GKVVFDFN

>member
-1 MSVLYI
+1 
-7 KESDQKMGRVVI
+7 MGKIVI

-44 ELQPSATFPQGATI
+44 ELQPSAIFPQGATI

-80 WSLAQLP
+80 WSLNQLP
-87 MIPEQYEFRVSK
+87 MIPEKYEFRVAK

-109 RLFREADILINACDV
+109 RLFKEADLLINACDV

-145 IQRLWINSLEIDE
+145 IQRLWINSLEIEE

-163 AHLRDNRKDLLL
+163 TNLRDNQKDLLL

-200 LKAKGLQETMS
+200 LKAKGLNETMS

-220 YMIYKRQIEIENFK
+220 YMIYKRHMEIENFK
-234 PSNFYE
+234 PTNFYE
-240 LTGDFLSEKGPYKGK
+240 LTGDFLAEKGPYKGK
-255 AAVKK
+255 ASVKK

-271 QANIKENESLPGTI
+271 QAGIREDEPLPGTI
-285 KEIKKVKKS
+285 KDVKKVRKAI
-294 VKPPKLHSLSTLQ
+294 KPPKLHSLSTLQ

-342 WITEAEFDYLVKQVP
+342 FITDAEFGYLVERIP
-357 SYQRIIGQAF
+357 AYQKIIGQPF
-367 EVVNNRPQKRYVD
+367 EVANARPQKRYVD

-394 SIPSEQKIVGLPPM
+394 TIPSEQKIAGLPPM
-408 ERNIYMEIVRNTI
+408 ERNIYIEIVRNTM

-428 QYEETTILT
+428 LYEETTILT
-437 DVKGIEFKTIGK
+437 DVKSIEFKTTGK
-449 VELDKGFQELWPMSI
+449 VELDKGFQGLWPVAT
-464 KKKKDEEPLL
+464 KKKEEPLL
-474 PAVTK
+474 PPV
-479 QEIVEAKIHIHEG
+479 QIQDIVESHIHIHEG

-524 LKEVEGLGTEATRAG
+524 LKEVEGLGTEATRSG
-539 IIETIKKHG
+539 IIETIKRHG
-548 YIEVAKNIVTITDKG
+548 YIEVVKNIVNITDKG

-596 SQEAFLGSI
+596 SQEAFLGSV

-611 LIEVTPAKVAG
+611 LIQVTPEKVAG
-622 TNIQAALTTAQ
+622 TNIQAAIESAP
-633 SKEPVVACPI
+633 SNEPIVECPI
-643 CHQGKMVDRKSF
+643 CHQGKIVARKSF
-655 YGCSNYKAGCKFTV
+655 YGCSNYRAGCKFTV
-669 SKTIAGKKLS
+669 SKTIASKKLS

-690 ITKEMKGFKSK
+690 MTKEMKGFKSK

-714 GKIVFEFQ
+714 GKVVFDFN

>member
-1 MSVLYI
+1 MTKI
-7 KESDQKMGRVVI
+7 CI

-44 ELQPSATFPQGATI
+44 ELQPSAIFPQGATI

-80 WSLAQLP
+80 WSLNQLP
-87 MIPEQYEFRVSK
+87 MIPEKYEFRVAK

-109 RLFREADILINACDV
+109 RLFKEADLLINACDV

-145 IQRLWINSLEIDE
+145 IQRLWINSLEVEE

-163 AHLRDNRKDLLL
+163 TNLRDNQKDLLL

-200 LKAKGLQETMS
+200 LKEKGLNETMS

-220 YMIYKRQIEIENFK
+220 YMIYKRHMEIENFK
-234 PSNFYE
+234 PTNFYE
-240 LTGDFLSEKGPYKGK
+240 LTGDFLAEKGPYKGK
-255 AAVKK
+255 ASVKK

-271 QANIKENESLPGTI
+271 QAGIREDEPLPGTI
-285 KEIKKVKKS
+285 KDVKKVRKAI
-294 VKPPKLHSLSTLQ
+294 KPPKLHSLSTLQ

-342 WITEAEFDYLVKQVP
+342 FITDAEFGYLVERIP
-357 SYQRIIGQAF
+357 AYQKIIGQPF
-367 EVVNNRPQKRYVD
+367 EVANARPQKRYVD

-394 SIPSEQKIVGLPPM
+394 TIPSEQKIAGLPPM
-408 ERNIYMEIVRNTI
+408 ERNIYIEIVRNTM

-428 QYEETTILT
+428 LYEETTILT
-437 DVKGIEFKTIGK
+437 DVKSIEFKTTGK
-449 VELDKGFQELWPMSI
+449 VELDKGFQGLWPVAT
-464 KKKKDEEPLL
+464 KKKEEPLL
-474 PAVTK
+474 PPV
-479 QEIVEAKIHIHEG
+479 QIQDIVESHIHIHEG

-524 LKEVEGLGTEATRAG
+524 LKEVEGLGTEATRSG
-539 IIETIKKHG
+539 IIETIKRHG
-548 YIEVAKNIVTITDKG
+548 YIEVVKNIVNITDKG

-596 SQEAFLGSI
+596 SQEAFLGSV

-611 LIEVTPAKVAG
+611 LIQVTPEKVAG
-622 TNIQAALTTAQ
+622 TNIQAAIESAP
-633 SKEPVVACPI
+633 SNEPIVECPI
-643 CHQGKMVDRKSF
+643 CHQGKIVARKSF
-655 YGCSNYKAGCKFTV
+655 YGCSNYRAGCKFTV
-669 SKTIAGKKLS
+669 SKTIASKKLS

-690 ITKEMKGFKSK
+690 VTKEMKGFKSK

-714 GKIVFEFQ
+714 GKVVFDFN